1 MQMSQFQAF
10 QCHYQAKEEKE
21 GFCQAI
27 SIVSA
32 PNNLEGPAMKPLLLV
47 SLSIKRTNIID
58 WNLLPGSLRTLKN
71 SIFWQDS
78 TQLNMTQSDYLS

>member
-32 PNNLEGPAMKPLLLV
+32 PNNLEGPMKPLPV

-58 WNLLPGSLRTLKN
+58 WNLCLLHSALKGV
-71 SIFWQDS
+71 
-78 TQLNMTQSDYLS
+78 